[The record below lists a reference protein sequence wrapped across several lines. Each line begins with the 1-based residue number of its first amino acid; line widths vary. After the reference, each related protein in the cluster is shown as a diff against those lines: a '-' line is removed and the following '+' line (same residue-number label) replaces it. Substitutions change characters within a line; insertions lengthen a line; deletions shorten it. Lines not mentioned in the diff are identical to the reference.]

1 MDAYWSEGPDA
12 LSLNEICR
20 RAGVSKPGLYR
31 AFEGEDK
38 LLDAALERYADVV
51 LAPNFA
57 AVNPDAPLFDTLE
70 AIVASFT
77 DVDRAGPPG
86 CLLARLQQSD
96 RLGPMVAVRV
106 EALRQ
111 QARESYAALIESAKA
126 RGEVAEKIPTGV
138 AAAMID
144 IQCNAVLERMAT
156 GEDPELLRAQAM
168 LAFSIFD

>member
-1 MDAYWSEGPDA
+1 MDAYWREGIEA

-38 LLDAALERYADVV
+38 LLDAVLECYDDVV
-51 LAPNFA
+51 LGPNFA
-57 AVNPDAPLFDTLE
+57 AVDPDAQLSDTLK
-70 AIVASFT
+70 AIVTSFT
-77 DVDRAGPPG
+77 DVDRAGPRG

-96 RLGPMVAVRV
+96 RLGPTTTARV

-111 QARESYAALIESAKA
+111 QARDSYGALIESAKA
-126 RGEVAEKIPTGV
+126 RGEVAESIPTRV

-144 IQCNAVLERMAT
+144 IQCNTVLVRMAA